1 MKAALAGVVLSTT
14 ISSLGTGMTMLA
26 IPWFVLE
33 STGQGVD
40 TGLVVAAEA
49 TGLLLGSASGGPW
62 IDRLRP
68 RHAALLFDFA
78 AAAMVVLIP
87 VLHHLERLPLWLLAT
102 IGLLLGL
109 SRSPGD
115 AARQVLLPDIAQ
127 RTGIA
132 LERVTTAYDAPSQG
146 ARTLGAPVAGVVIAA
161 VGAPA
166 ALAINALCL
175 VLAGLILRL
184 TVAEAATFEQRQDGY
199 LRSLAEGF
207 RFLRHDRPLCTILCM
222 IAITNGLNSGI
233 FSVLVPTYGQEVL
246 NSSVHVGLIFAA
258 SGVGM
263 ITGSLLFAWLGVGWR
278 RWPVV
283 VVCYLIVLG
292 PRSGIFLLQPDLTV
306 LVIVSGLTMLA
317 FGPLN
322 PILGAVKAERTPP
335 AYHARVFGAIAAA
348 AMLGMPVGV
357 FVAGV
362 LSDHIGLMPSI
373 TVFTVLSAVMSLCP
387 LTFPSWKELDRPTRT
402 QSTEPAGSRA

>member
-1 MKAALAGVVLSTT
+1 MKAPLAGVVVSTT

-33 STGQGVD
+33 STGQGID
-40 TGLVVAAEA
+40 TGLVVAAET

-68 RHAALLFDFA
+68 RRAALLFDFA

-87 VLHHLERLPLWLLAT
+87 VLHHLDRLPLWLLAT

-109 SRSPGD
+109 SRAPGD

-127 RTGIA
+127 RTGVA
-132 LERVTTAYDAPSQG
+132 VERVTTAYDAPSQG

-166 ALAINALCL
+166 ALAINAVCL
-175 VLAGLILRL
+175 VLAGLILRFA
-184 TVAEAATFEQRQDGY
+184 VAEATTLEQRREGY
-199 LRSLAEGF
+199 LRTLAEGF
-207 RFLRHDRPLCTILCM
+207 RFLCHDRPLFTILCM
-222 IAITNGLNSGI
+222 LAVTNGLNSGL
-233 FSVLVPTYGQEVL
+233 FSVLVPTYGQEIL
-246 NSSVHVGLIFAA
+246 NSPVHVGLIFAA
-258 SGVGM
+258 SGIGIV
-263 ITGSLLFAWLGVGWR
+263 TGSLLFAWLGMGWR

-306 LVIVSGLTMLA
+306 LVLVSGLTMLA

-335 AYHARVFGAIAAA
+335 AYRARVFGAITAA

-357 FVAGV
+357 FAAGV
-362 LSDHIGLMPSI
+362 LSDYIGLMPSI
-373 TVFTVLSAVMSLCP
+373 AAFTVLAAVMSLCP
-387 LTFPSWKELDRPTRT
+387 LVFPAWKALDSSTGR
-402 QSTEPAGSRA
+402 QSTEQAESRV